1 MRGVLLVVPIFLL
14 AAFSVPAQSVS
25 ISKEI
30 SFLAADSLKIY
41 GDLYHVDH
49 QRPVILLFHQAR
61 ANGRA
66 EYGELVRTLLDKNY
80 NLLILDQRSGG
91 QVFGNY
97 NRTVA
102 EIPLNRYGYC
112 DAYQDLEGA
121 LDFIIGQGY
130 RGGKIIWGSSYSAAL
145 VIKLAYNR
153 PQDVAA
159 VLAFSPASGEPMA
172 GCQPNDLLEHI
183 TTPLLILRPERE
195 TSNPSVQTQLKLADT
210 HGHKTYVVEN
220 GVHGSSM
227 MIASRVKD
235 DVSQQWKVVHEF
247 IDQHTKP

>member
-1 MRGVLLVVPIFLL
+1 MRGFLL
-14 AAFSVPAQSVS
+14 LSILIFTSVTIQAQSVS

-30 SFLAADSLKIY
+30 NFLAADSLKIY

-66 EYGELVRTLLDKNY
+66 EYGELVRTLLDKKY
-80 NLLILDQRSGG
+80 NLLLLDQRSGG
-91 QVFGNY
+91 QTFGNY

-121 LDFIIGQGY
+121 LDFVISQGY
-130 RGGKIIWGSSYSAAL
+130 EGKKIIWGSSYSAAL
-145 VIKLAYNR
+145 VIKLAYTR
-153 PQDVAA
+153 PEDVDA
-159 VLAFSPASGEPMA
+159 VLAFSPASGEPMD
-172 GCQPNDLLEHI
+172 GCQPNELLEHI
-183 TTPLLILRPERE
+183 RTPLLILRPQKEAAIP
-195 TSNPSVQTQLKLADT
+195 TVQAQLELAST
-210 HGHKTYVVEN
+210 HGHKTYVVAN

-235 DVSQQWKVVHEF
+235 DVAPQWKVVHQF
-247 IDQHTKP
+247 IDDQINP

>member
-1 MRGVLLVVPIFLL
+1 MRGLILVSMAFVLCLNLK
-14 AAFSVPAQSVS
+14 SQSVS

-30 SFLAADSLKIY
+30 HFYASDSLKIY

-49 QRPVILLFHQAR
+49 NRPVILLFHQAR
-61 ANGRA
+61 ANGRG

-121 LDFIIGQGY
+121 LDYAIAAGY
-130 RGGKIIWGSSYSAAL
+130 NGKKVIWGSSYSAGL
-145 VIKLAYNR
+145 VVKLAYNR
-153 PQDVAA
+153 PDDVDAA
-159 VLAFSPASGEPMA
+159 LAFSPAAGEPMA
-172 GCQPNDLLEHI
+172 GCQPNELLQHVKI
-183 TTPLLILRPERE
+183 PLLVMRPQRE
-195 TSNPSVQTQLKLADT
+195 TEIPSVQTQLQLAEE
-210 HGHKTYVVEN
+210 HGHQTYVVAN

-227 MIASRVKD
+227 MVASRVKE
-235 DVSQQWKVVHEF
+235 DVSPQWKVVHQF
-247 IDQHTKP
+247 IDSHVKP